1 MGRTELTDAYLAALG
16 LERSAPTPGLLAEV
30 IRRHVATFAFT
41 SIGPQL
47 GDDLPLAHASLHD
60 RIVVRR
66 RGGYCFEQNGL
77 LFEVLQDLGYDC
89 RLVLARVL
97 LSGNRHPGLTH
108 RITVVALDGIDHV
121 VDVGFGAPG
130 PHLPV
135 PFDGTEV
142 GSAWRRFRV
151 VEPRAGHWHMQDQ
164 AEGEWRSL
172 YRFEL
177 LEYGPSDCEVGHFY
191 SHRHPK
197 AAFVTALVASVI
209 REDEVRSLR
218 NRDYW
223 VMTPEG
229 VRQQQ
234 VVDAQGLRRLLAD
247 DFGVQVTLDEAD
259 RLFAAVEERTST
271 PSS

>member
-1 MGRTELTDAYLAALG
+1 MGRVERTDAYLAALG
-16 LERSAPTPGLLAEV
+16 LERSAPTPGLLAEIV
-30 IRRHVATFAFT
+30 RRHVATFAFT

-47 GDDLPLAHASLHD
+47 GDDLPLAPKALHD
-60 RIVVRR
+60 RIVARR

-97 LSGNRHPGLTH
+97 LSGNPHPGLTH
-108 RITVVALDGIDHV
+108 RITVVALDGVDHV

-135 PFDGTEV
+135 PLDGAEV

-151 VEPRAGHWHMQDQ
+151 RELRPGHWHMQDR
-164 AEGEWRSL
+164 EGGEWRSL

-191 SHRHPK
+191 SHRHPE

-218 NRDYW
+218 NTDYW

-234 VVDAQGLRRLLAD
+234 VADADDLRRLLAD
-247 DFGVQVTLDEAD
+247 DLGVQVTAEEAD
-259 RLFAAVEERTST
+259 RLFAAAARRMTT
-271 PSS
+271 PSA